1 VSGALLAMTLPGLVL
16 TLLLLGIVEQVADR
30 TRRRAS
36 GTPARGGLAGAG
48 IDVLQAALYPEKRHQ
63 IEEQHSQTMRRDDAD
78 DGAPPHSTVDLDG
91 GLARLRLTATAG
103 RSTVDRHGDRTLR

>member
-1 VSGALLAMTLPGLVL
+1 MSGALLAMTLPGLVL

-78 DGAPPHSTVDLDG
+78 DGAPPHSTVDLNDG
-91 GLARLRLTATAG
+91 IARLRLASTG
-103 RSTVDRHGDRTLR
+103 RRSTVNPHGDRALR